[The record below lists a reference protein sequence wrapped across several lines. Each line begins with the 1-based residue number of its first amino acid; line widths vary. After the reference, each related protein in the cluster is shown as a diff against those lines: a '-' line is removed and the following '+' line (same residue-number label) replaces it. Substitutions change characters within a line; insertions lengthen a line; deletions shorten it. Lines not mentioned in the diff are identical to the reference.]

1 MYPSQPG
8 YGSDKAVDGRYTD
21 LSAVGG
27 QCTLS
32 ADRKSTAEWRVDLG
46 GVVSIYRIFIQYRTD
61 NIAWSKYNTVNV
73 FTDFGFSPRVRNWA
87 DSPYLKNLRTDDSGK
102 NTNDNSVLPPV
113 KFASFK
119 YEYTLPE

>member
-73 FTDFGFSPRVRNWA
+73 LITAGQIYADLNFGSVRGYEIGRNRHT
-87 DSPYLKNLRTDDSGK
+87 LKT
-102 NTNDNSVLPPV
+102 
-113 KFASFK
+113 
-119 YEYTLPE
+119 